1 MKKTSIL
8 LSVAVV
14 LVVFTGCIGD
24 AGGSAPAAAVQ
35 PPKAAPVVLSLML
48 NSPELTEQYREM
60 VNAYEAYM
68 PGVEIKMDI
77 RQSDYSTVLKTRL
90 NSGDIPDLF
99 ATSAYND
106 NRLYQ
111 SYLYPLT
118 DEPFIQGIEPSML
131 GGVTENGVIT
141 GCPFLVQS
149 HSFIYNKEIFKFANI
164 TALPTTLEEYR
175 SACEALAQ
183 IRVQPFSTGFDDWW
197 ILPQIF
203 YPSMS
208 DVYAGDYPRL
218 FADAQ
223 NGVIQMG
230 DLPETDF
237 ALDVLDLVSQYGGSD
252 PMASDFD
259 RQCADFAAGRVAMIH
274 QGSWAEQ
281 TILGLNPN
289 LQFGY
294 LKAPRLDGRG
304 VLAVDS
310 NLTLRVYK
318 GSPHLNAT
326 LAFLNWLITS
336 EYGRRWIPERVKQ
349 LSPLKAASVPV
360 TPLALQTSGA
370 MKVNDTCVWWL
381 FAGPDDVEQPLGLAL
396 QEYVSGS
403 LSREQVKAAVTA
415 VFAPQAAAQQPAG

>member
-14 LVVFTGCIGD
+14 LVVFTGCTGEAD
-24 AGGSAPAAAVQ
+24 GSVPAAAIQ
-35 PPKAAPVVLSLML
+35 EPEASPVVLSLML

-60 VNAYEAYM
+60 ANAYEAYM
-68 PGVEIKMDI
+68 PGVEIEMDI
-77 RQSDYSTVLKTRL
+77 RQNDYGTVLKTKL
-90 NSGDIPDLF
+90 NSGEIPEVF

-106 NRLYQ
+106 NKLYQ

-118 DEPFIQGIEPSML
+118 DEPFIQSIEPSML
-131 GGVTENGVIT
+131 GGVTVNGVIT

-149 HSFIYNKEIFKFANI
+149 HSFIYNKEIFRFANI
-164 TALPTTLEEYR
+164 TTLPTTLEEYR
-175 SACEALAQ
+175 SACEALTE
-183 IRVQPFSTGFDDWW
+183 INVRPFSTGFDEWW

-208 DVYAGDYPRL
+208 DAYAGDYKKL

-223 NGVIQMG
+223 SGAVKVG

-237 ALDVLDLVSQYGGSD
+237 ALDVLDLLSQYGGSD

-259 RQCADFAAGRVAMIH
+259 QQCADFAAGRVAMIH

-318 GSPHLNAT
+318 GSPHLDAT
-326 LAFLNWLITS
+326 LSFLNWLITS

-349 LSPLKAASVPV
+349 LSPLKAAPVPV
-360 TPLALQTSGA
+360 TPLALQTSA
-370 MKVNDTCVWWL
+370 ALKVNDTCVWWI

-396 QEYVSGS
+396 QGYVSGNV
-403 LSREQVKAAVTA
+403 SREQTKEAITGI
-415 VFAPQAAAQQPAG
+415 FAPQAVQPPAD